1 MENPNKWS
9 LEEIKETAFVVGSAS
24 AALALLFVTTWLA
37 YIFGNYNHITHY
49 NYECNDNEF
58 DGKRTCGTGS
68 CHG

>member
-37 YIFGNYNHITHY
+37 YIFGN
-49 NYECNDNEF
+49 
-58 DGKRTCGTGS
+58 K
-68 CHG
+68 